1 MITKYIRKRNQ
12 DPAKAFNKNF
22 ARIQVSGS
30 NQIFQFKKIAI
41 TQVGGDFLA
50 TEAGFR
56 LTNESGVNLITG

>member
-30 NQIFQFKKIAI
+30 NQTFKFKKIAI
-41 TQVGGDFLA
+41 TQGGEDLLT
-50 TEAGFR
+50 TEAGFT
-56 LTNESGVNLITG
+56 LTNESGDILTTG

>member
-12 DPAKAFNKNF
+12 DLAKSFNKNF

-30 NQIFQFKKIAI
+30 NQIFKFKKIAI

-50 TEAGFR
+50 TEAGFT
-56 LTNESGVNLITG
+56 LTNESGDNLITG